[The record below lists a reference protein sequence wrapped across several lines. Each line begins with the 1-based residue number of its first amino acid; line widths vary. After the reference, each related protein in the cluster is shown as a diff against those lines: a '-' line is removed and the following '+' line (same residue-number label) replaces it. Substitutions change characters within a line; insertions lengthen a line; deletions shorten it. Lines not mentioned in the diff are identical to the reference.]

1 MGVTCLLP
9 KFISSCTYLNTIRE
23 LYRDP
28 SHLQVGYVIQS
39 IELDLDMGSRKA
51 KTPELTLERAS
62 REHSR
67 ALVHRSTL
75 QDCFLAP
82 VQGITIPGHAWPA
95 ESARQLPGAEEE
107 GKRAEGRQGS

>member
-1 MGVTCLLP
+1 MGVTCLLS
-9 KFISSCTYLNTIRE
+9 KFISSCTYVNTIRE
-23 LYRDP
+23 LYKDP

-39 IELDLDMGSRKA
+39 IELDLDMGFRKA
-51 KTPELTLERAS
+51 KSPELTLGRAF

-75 QDCFLAP
+75 QECFLAS

-95 ESARQLPGAEEE
+95 ESARHLPGAEEE
-107 GKRAEGRQGS
+107 GKRAEGRRGS